1 VRCVHSEHRRLV
13 CDDLRGDC
21 TWDRARYGW
30 FPSSA
35 ISHLAKAAFT
45 GFVVDITIV
54 TLFVRLDSSM
64 RIADAL
70 SVGITWLTLT
80 FEIAFGRF
88 YGRYEAPATSAT
100 RLAG

>member
-1 VRCVHSEHRRLV
+1 
-13 CDDLRGDC
+13 
-21 TWDRARYGW
+21 
-30 FPSSA
+30 
-35 ISHLAKAAFT
+35 
-45 GFVVDITIV
+45 
-54 TLFVRLDSSM
+54 M